1 MAERATHI
9 DFHCGD
15 TVFGQMRGQ
24 ACGAVD
30 VGDVL
35 GKRRVGKRLSGVDS
49 LLQ

>member
-1 MAERATHI
+1 MAERVTHI

-35 GKRRVGKRLSGVDS
+35 GNAEWVSVFRE
-49 LLQ
+49 